1 MKEMELGNC
10 SQQRGEGHSA
20 HFTSQLEEHQEDEQ
34 VGDTFSTTGKVQ
46 PQPRL
51 FADHFPLELGF
62 AITIHKVQGRTI
74 VKIIV
79 AISKHTE
86 EKLRFIFEGV
96 YTALSRVKEGKGI
109 RLLLTN
115 KDWSTI
121 NYISSLEK
129 DQDITDFFKG
139 YPDPPNAFIRWD
151 PILARVRVS
160 SDNDP

>member
-1 MKEMELGNC
+1 MPISRHNSRNIKKMSELVTL
-10 SQQRGEGHSA
+10 SA
-20 HFTSQLEEHQEDEQ
+20 LPVRYNPSRAYLQ
-34 VGDTFSTTGKVQ
+34 
-46 PQPRL
+46 
-51 FADHFPLELGF
+51 DHFPLKLGF
-62 AITIHKVQGRTI
+62 AITIHRVQGQTI

-79 AISKHTE
+79 TISKHTE

-129 DQDITDFFKG
+129 DQDITDLFKG
-139 YPDPPNAFIRWD
+139 YPDRPNAFVRWD
-151 PILARVRVS
+151 PILAGVRVS